1 MSGAAWGLH
10 DCSFFNQN
18 KMPLFCN
25 LRCLKNPDEL
35 RDFLSAVVGFPGGS
49 SGKEHARQCRKHVR
63 RRFSPW
69 VGKIP
74 WRRARQLTPVFLL
87 GKSPWM
93 EEPGEEPGLWNDK
106 TSNLT
111 KYSTAN
117 FNYVTQCPSCVPVCP
132 SLHWGIL
139 KEEWITPLFLCS
151 AKHHMTLRILNF
163 FFPPA
168 SYESVTR
175 VSKKRSL
182 ENHALSLLC

>member
-74 WRRARQLTPVFLL
+74 WRRARQPLL
-87 GKSPWM
+87 YSCLKNPMDKGAWWAIVHRITKSQTRLKQLSMQVVLVCSSRKPLPWWL
-93 EEPGEEPGLWNDK
+93 GG
-106 TSNLT
+106 
-111 KYSTAN
+111 
-117 FNYVTQCPSCVPVCP
+117 
-132 SLHWGIL
+132 
-139 KEEWITPLFLCS
+139 
-151 AKHHMTLRILNF
+151 
-163 FFPPA
+163 
-168 SYESVTR
+168 
-175 VSKKRSL
+175 
-182 ENHALSLLC
+182 